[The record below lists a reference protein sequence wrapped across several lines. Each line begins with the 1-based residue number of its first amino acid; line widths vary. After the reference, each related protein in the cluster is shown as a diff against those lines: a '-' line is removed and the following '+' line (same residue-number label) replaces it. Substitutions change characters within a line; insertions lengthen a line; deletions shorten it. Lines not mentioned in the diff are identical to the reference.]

1 MDMLEAKDHPVLA
14 ELDAPLPMPLGI
26 NGMGRIGKLL
36 LWHHAARR
44 SFERIV
50 VNIGREAGK
59 GLEDIA
65 DYLGRDS
72 TYGPLNRY
80 IHGFRGGRV
89 IEELNEA
96 AGTMQVNGIPVTV
109 LRSHRNPREID
120 WPGQGVSLVVDCT
133 GVFRDPT
140 EPVDAPKGALRG
152 HLEAGARKVVLSAP
166 FKIKD
171 DAEGMPEDAVTT
183 IQGIND
189 EAYDPKRHRI
199 VSVASCT
206 TTCLAFLFKT
216 ILDRFGIKSV
226 LGASMVTV
234 HAATSTQTVLD
245 SLPKAGTSDLRKN
258 RAVLDNIILTSTG
271 AAKAAALVIPEMEQI
286 DFVAE
291 AVRVP
296 NTTGSIVILMVNLQV
311 DPERPVSR
319 EGVNEMYR
327 NAANGYLSPYLSY
340 SDSQNVSSDIIGTAA
355 ATVVEGRETRVQSGK
370 VRVMVTPGC
379 RISPEGAF
387 PGEGCSVEV
396 PVNQVVVYG
405 WYDNE
410 LGSFTHM
417 LGERTLALAKNL
429 GEGAS

>member
-1 MDMLEAKDHPVLA
+1 MLDAKDHPVFSRIQ
-14 ELDAPLPMPLGI
+14 APLPMPLGI
-26 NGMGRIGKLL
+26 NGLGRIGKLL
-36 LWHHAARR
+36 LWHHAARG
-44 SFERIV
+44 SFEHIV
-50 VNIGREAGK
+50 VNIGREAGR

-65 DYLGRDS
+65 DYLARDS

-89 IEELNEA
+89 IEELNES
-96 AGTMQVNGIPVTV
+96 AGTMRVNGTPVTV
-109 LRSHRNPREID
+109 LRKHRNPREID

-140 EPVDAPKGALRG
+140 APADASKGALRG

-166 FKIKD
+166 FKIGDESK
-171 DAEGMPEDAVTT
+171 GMPEDAVTT

-189 EAYDPKRHRI
+189 EAYDPKRHDI
-199 VSVASCT
+199 VSTASCT
-206 TTCLAFLFKT
+206 TTCLAFMMKT
-216 ILDRFGIKSV
+216 ILDRFGIKAV

-234 HAATSTQTVLD
+234 HAATSTQGVLD
-245 SLPKAGTSDLRKN
+245 SLPKAGKSDLRKN

-296 NTTGSIVILMVNLQV
+296 NTTGSIVILMVNLQD
-311 DPERPVSR
+311 DPERPVTR
-319 EGVNEMYR
+319 EGINEMYR
-327 NAANGYLSPYLSY
+327 NAANGYLSPFISY

-355 ATVVEGRETRVQSGK
+355 AAVLEGRETRVQHGK
-370 VRVMVTPGC
+370 VRVAVTPGC

-387 PGEGCSVEV
+387 EGEGCTVEA

-417 LGERTLALAKNL
+417 LGERTLSLARGL
-429 GEGAS
+429 REETP

>member
-1 MDMLEAKDHPVLA
+1 MLDAKDHPIFA
-14 ELDAPLPMPLGI
+14 ELQAPLPMPLGI

-36 LWHHAARR
+36 LWHHAARG

-50 VNIGREAGK
+50 VNIGREAGH

-65 DYLGRDS
+65 DYLARDS

-80 IHGFRGGRV
+80 IHGFRGGPV
-89 IEELNEA
+89 IEELDDA
-96 AGTMQVNGIPVTV
+96 AGTMRVNGTPVTF
-109 LRSHRNPREID
+109 LRKHRNPREID
-120 WPGQGVSLVVDCT
+120 WTSQGVSLAVDCT

-140 EPVDAPKGALRG
+140 VPADAPKGSLRG

-166 FKIKD
+166 FKIK
-171 DAEGMPEDAVTT
+171 EETRRMPEDAVTT

-189 EAYDPKRHRI
+189 ETYEPERHDLI
-199 VSVASCT
+199 STASCT

-216 ILDRFGIKSV
+216 MLDRFGIKSV

-234 HAATSTQTVLD
+234 HAATSTQGVLD
-245 SLPKAGTSDLRKN
+245 SLPKAGKSDLRKN

-296 NTTGSIVILMVNLQV
+296 NTTGSIVILMVNMQD

-319 EGVNEMYR
+319 ERINEMYR

-340 SDSQNVSSDIIGTAA
+340 SESQNVSSDIIGTAA
-355 ATVVEGRETRVQSGK
+355 AAVVEGRETRVQQGR
-370 VRVMVTPGC
+370 VRVSVTPGC

-387 PGEGCSVEV
+387 QGEGCTVEV

-417 LGERTLALAKNL
+417 LGERTLAIARDL
-429 GEGAS
+429 GERTP